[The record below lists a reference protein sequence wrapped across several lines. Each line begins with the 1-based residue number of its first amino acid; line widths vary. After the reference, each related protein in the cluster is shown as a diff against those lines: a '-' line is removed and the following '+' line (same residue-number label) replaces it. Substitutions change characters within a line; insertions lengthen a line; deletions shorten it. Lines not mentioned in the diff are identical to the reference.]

1 MWLLDHIKICSF
13 KASSCLD
20 RASSPLFTITATF
33 SQWWESSKV
42 VSQFMIKS
50 KKLSLSS
57 LSELKYFCFRY
68 ATALA
73 ENLAN
78 PSHIMSFLLVFL
90 FWLSWSPYIGIRIY
104 QEITGNIID
113 NPLLHFSVVWIGI
126 INALWKFPIMCMMS
140 PQFRLAL
147 RIFFLT
153 ICCRTQGR
161 LQAEILGLDPDD

>member
-1 MWLLDHIKICSF
+1 M
-13 KASSCLD
+13 SSHKHVIIS
-20 RASSPLFTITATF
+20 R
-33 SQWWESSKV
+33 
-42 VSQFMIKS
+42 
-50 KKLSLSS
+50 
-57 LSELKYFCFRY
+57 FRY

-78 PSHIMSFLLVFL
+78 PSHVMSFLLMFL

-104 QEITGNIID
+104 QEITDTEIA
-113 NPLLHFSVVWIGI
+113 NPLIHFGAVWIGML
-126 INALWKFPIMCMMS
+126 NALWKFPIMCLMS

-147 RIFFLT
+147 KIFFLT

>member
-1 MWLLDHIKICSF
+1 MLPNLLF
-13 KASSCLD
+13 
-20 RASSPLFTITATF
+20 R
-33 SQWWESSKV
+33 
-42 VSQFMIKS
+42 
-50 KKLSLSS
+50 
-57 LSELKYFCFRY
+57 FRY

-78 PSHIMSFLLVFL
+78 PSHVMSFLLMFL
-90 FWLSWSPYIGIRIY
+90 FCLSWSPFIGIRIY
-104 QEITGNIID
+104 QEVTGNEVENSLI
-113 NPLLHFSVVWIGI
+113 HFGAVWIGI
-126 INALWKFPIMCMMS
+126 INAVWKFPIMCLMS